1 MCLATIA
8 KRLEPLKQFAETK
21 LPPFV
26 LLAARLLVA
35 KDFFFSGKLKL
46 DYILNDD
53 ADTLYFLFQDYNVP
67 LLPVKVAA
75 WMGMMGELG
84 FSTLLALGLFGRI
97 GALGL
102 VFMSGMVYMTDQN
115 SMAPLWA
122 MLCIIIAIHGPGKF
136 SIDTYLFCDKK
147 KSKMSALR
155 RFLGRLIPGIGER

>member
-8 KRLEPLKQFAETK
+8 KRLQPLKVFAENK
-21 LPPFV
+21 LSPFIF
-26 LLAARLLVA
+26 LAARLLVA

-46 DYILNDD
+46 DYILNND

-75 WMGMMGELG
+75 WMGMMGELT
-84 FSTLLALGLFGRI
+84 FSILLAFGLFGRV

-122 MLCIIIAIHGPGKF
+122 MLCLIVATYGPGKF
-136 SIDTYLFCDKK
+136 SVDHYLFRDKK
-147 KSKMSALR
+147 KSKASALR
-155 RFLGRLIPGIGER
+155 RFLGRLMPGIGGR